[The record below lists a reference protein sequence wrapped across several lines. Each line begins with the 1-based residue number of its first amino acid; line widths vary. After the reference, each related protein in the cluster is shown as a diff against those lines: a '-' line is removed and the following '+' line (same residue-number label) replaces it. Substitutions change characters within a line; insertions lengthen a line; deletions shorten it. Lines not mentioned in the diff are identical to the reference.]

1 MEGGGNDED
10 EDAPMI
16 PEDPRDITAEQ
27 LKEYLEKM
35 RPEDFGKFNL

>member
-1 MEGGGNDED
+1 
-10 EDAPMI
+10 MI
-16 PEDPRDITAEQ
+16 PDDPRDITAEQ